1 VDTLQCVESLILL
14 PTDKD
19 NCSLN
24 VNSESQH
31 FIVVT
36 NTGRYLPFV
45 FYEHFVLMLFEY
57 SYFILCVCL
66 PGIYFSLN
74 FLFAAVDRIC
84 ILLGYYK
91 QCSNSGIGQVLR

>member
-1 VDTLQCVESLILL
+1 MLQCIESLILL

-19 NCSLN
+19 NSSLN

-36 NTGRYLPFV
+36 NTGRNLPFV
-45 FYEHFVLMLFEY
+45 FCENFVLVLFEY
-57 SYFILCVCL
+57 SYFIFCACL

-74 FLFAAVDRIC
+74 FFSAAVDRID
-84 ILLGYYK
+84 I
-91 QCSNSGIGQVLR
+91 